1 MHQQSFRVPQARSP
15 KPPVYPSYYNEV
27 DLQRFNSEKSVERI
41 NSGKTV
47 ERMRSIDFI
56 TKYDDSPRLDPS
68 IPVQRIDVPVN
79 IKSSD
84 YADIGRNASRNNS
97 MYSSGVSSSGSKQFF
112 DEGNKINLSSPGNR
126 MPIVEETGN
135 RSSYAMQQIF
145 KKLVL
150 VIFEI
155 L

>member
-1 MHQQSFRVPQARSP
+1 MHQSFRVPQARSP
-15 KPPVYPSYYNEV
+15 KPPVFPSYYNEV
-27 DLQRFNSEKSVERI
+27 DLQRFNSEKSVERM

-56 TKYDDSPRLDPS
+56 TKYDDSPRDPS

-79 IKSSD
+79 IKTSD
-84 YADIGRNASRNNS
+84 YTDIGRNTSRNNS

-135 RSSYAMQQIF
+135 RSSYAIRHIF
-145 KKLVL
+145 
-150 VIFEI
+150 
-155 L
+155 

>member
-1 MHQQSFRVPQARSP
+1 MHQSFRVPQARSP
-15 KPPVYPSYYNEV
+15 KPPVFPSYYNDV
-27 DLQRFNSEKSVERI
+27 DLQRFNSKKSVERM

-56 TKYDDSPRLDPS
+56 TKYDDSPRDPS

-79 IKSSD
+79 IKTSD

-135 RSSYAMQQIF
+135 RSSYAIRQIF
-145 KKLVL
+145 QKLVL
-150 VIFEI
+150 VIF
-155 L
+155 